1 MRAGFCLLLLL
12 LSAAWCKAVT
22 WQSWRSHGSVW
33 GRLCC
38 SKDPAQHPVMLPDS
52 KAISFWERGTISSG
66 LDRSPGELTAPALYL

>member
-1 MRAGFCLLLLL
+1 M
-12 LSAAWCKAVT
+12 
-22 WQSWRSHGSVW
+22 W